1 MYIHDYGG
9 MIEAHV
15 EARSQLVGV
24 DALHRVLGVEL
35 RWSGLVA
42 SALPLD
48 LLTGPEMDLLNNEVL
63 ISLK

>member
-9 MIEAHV
+9 VIEAHV

-24 DALHRVLGVEL
+24 DALYCVLGIEL

-42 SALPLD
+42 S
-48 LLTGPEMDLLNNEVL
+48 GP
-63 ISLK
+63 SHRS